1 MYTTHGHWLSNTDE
15 PPTGEFPPAMAVPCL
30 GPLGCTVCAI
40 DVANHPDTQSEAA
53 ARHANRMQTDKVYL
67 HHAETMASSQM
78 YQQANVDFQARSI
91 LDQLPSDAPLPTPAG
106 SVPLDAVA
114 DWVVRYREL
123 KAAEA
128 KVKEMLA
135 EARDRILE
143 CAKAQNP
150 ADDAQ
155 LTVAGQTF
163 LRRQMVTQ
171 SRVDTTRLK
180 REHPSLAQAYTTTST
195 YEKLTIV

>member
-1 MYTTHGHWLSNTDE
+1 MSTPHQPSFV
-15 PPTGEFPPAMAVPCL
+15 PPIVG
-30 GPLGCTVCAI
+30 
-40 DVANHPDTQSEAA
+40 
-53 ARHANRMQTDKVYL
+53 
-67 HHAETMASSQM
+67 
-78 YQQANVDFQARSI
+78 SI
-91 LDQLPSDAPLPTPAG
+91 PVHQLPVQAGHSYQVTVSPGDAPLPTPAG

-123 KAAEA
+123 KTAESQI
-128 KVKEMLA
+128 KDMLA
-135 EARDRILE
+135 EARERILE

-155 LTVAGQTF
+155 LTVSGQAF

-180 REHPSLAQAYTTTST
+180 RDHPSLAQAYTTTST
-195 YEKLTIV
+195 YEKLTII